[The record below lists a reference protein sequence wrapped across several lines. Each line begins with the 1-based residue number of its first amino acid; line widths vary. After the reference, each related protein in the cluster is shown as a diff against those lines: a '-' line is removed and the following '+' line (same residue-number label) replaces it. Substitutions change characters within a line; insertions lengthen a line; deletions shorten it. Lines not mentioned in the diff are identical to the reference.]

1 MIPWW
6 YVIPGSSD
14 FRYINSQDFI
24 KKTNFDFFFLNK
36 HTKIN
41 KQSYKFTITD
51 FQRSPETDVKVNLF
65 LYFRSSQQRC
75 SLRKGVFRNFAKL
88 TRKHL
93 CQSLF
98 FNKVADLRPATLL
111 KKKQTLT
118 QVLSCEF
125 CEISKNT
132 FSAEHLRTTASVT
145 WKWQVIY
152 NLRKIYRTWQKILW
166 NGNIYCHE
174 DVYSNYCHYDI
185 MV

>member
-1 MIPWW
+1 MTQKCDTGLKWVKLCNWHEGHPLISSKHNYLIPWW

-41 KQSYKFTITD
+41 KQSYKFTIKD
-51 FQRSPETDVKVNLF
+51 FQRSPETHVKVNLF

-75 SLRKGVFRNFAKL
+75 SLRKGIFRNFAKL

-111 KKKQTLT
+111 KKKKLLHRCFP
-118 QVLSCEF
+118 VNF
-125 CEISKNT
+125 AK
-132 FSAEHLRTTASVT
+132 FLRTLFLQNTSERLLLLLE
-145 WKWQVIY
+145 
-152 NLRKIYRTWQKILW
+152 NDR
-166 NGNIYCHE
+166 
-174 DVYSNYCHYDI
+174 
-185 MV
+185 